1 MGTGTSAGSE
11 QGQRKIGHFRSSNHK
26 NRVAPPSPEIERF
39 TVLCASYSMV
49 VPDNRS
55 HLPPLLVP
63 EINELASYF
72 KRIFVFFISR
82 VSFTHIYIYIYVRIK
97 VFKKKLWILLF
108 ILSSP
113 RGWSERSPA
122 KFSIEPSDGSAVFL
136 PRLVQGYTISR
147 ITLTVL
153 DLSPGIIPSRGLT
166 VWLRSDETESRLPR
180 ARKRRGGHGN
190 PVEK

>member
-55 HLPPLLVP
+55 HLPSLLVP
-63 EINELASYF
+63 EINELISKESSF
-72 KRIFVFFISR
+72 SSFLVFRSL
-82 VSFTHIYIYIYVRIK
+82 IYIYARIK